1 MIYTPRNSG
10 GIGLVSVPVAIKI
23 QRVKHAILALTR
35 PEDVYLPAWVSWHT
49 HGAPHK
55 TVSPHR
61 SGVKRIVSSSSEQY
75 PNLFY
80 ELGCTLQPDIAQ
92 KEAILARV
100 REHLPTLR
108 SSSTSWWEANDW
120 VLHLS
125 EPLPCRPLGVEV
137 WPQEIEDFWQPFS
150 GVETLGFS
158 HHKRPSCLDPSMTEL
173 RMFLSNNFTYSGR
186 VPRNTSS
193 GEFVRTSTPSAIRK
207 LNFANGR

>member
-1 MIYTPRNSG
+1 MRNINWALRIKSAQRRLFTATRVATTLEHRVLILNAIVLPGILFTASVFEPPDWALKQLDHLYKQFLWKTSNRSELGRHKVAPGLIYTPRNAG
-10 GIGLVSVPVAIKI
+10 GIGLVSVPVAIKT

-92 KEAILARV
+92 QEAILARV
-100 REHLPTLR
+100 REHFPTLR
-108 SSSTSWWEANDW
+108 SSSTSWWEAND
-120 VLHLS
+120 
-125 EPLPCRPLGVEV
+125 
-137 WPQEIEDFWQPFS
+137 
-150 GVETLGFS
+150 
-158 HHKRPSCLDPSMTEL
+158 
-173 RMFLSNNFTYSGR
+173 
-186 VPRNTSS
+186 
-193 GEFVRTSTPSAIRK
+193 
-207 LNFANGR
+207 